1 VRHVSFHSP
10 SEHTLNGWHYDLE
23 MQIVATL
30 EESFEQ
36 HVDSMQ
42 VKKTALIAILFDASK
57 EGHSHFLDQI
67 GLDDLPALHG

>member
-1 VRHVSFHSP
+1 
-10 SEHTLNGWHYDLE
+10 

-67 GLDDLPALHG
+67 VLDDLPALHG